1 MTLSAITAVVIG
13 GTALRGGVGGVA
25 GPIMGAIILGLINNI
40 ISFAHINTWW
50 ETLIKAVII
59 VLALATPG
67 VIDLFR
73 RRRA

>member
-1 MTLSAITAVVIG
+1 
-13 GTALRGGVGGVA
+13 VA
-25 GPIMGAIILGLINNI
+25 GPIMGAITLGLINNI